1 MQNISA
7 NDLDLVTGGTP
18 SATTTNGTGSGSTSA
33 SGGCSD
39 QLLTGLQSI
48 QSSIKDLGKN
58 QNQGL
63 FGGQNGML
71 FMTMALAMRQRSEV
85 TVVNGGGRCGGG
97 YYSYRTGW

>member
-18 SATTTNGTGSGSTSA
+18 SATTGTSKDGGSA
-33 SGGCSD
+33 GGGNND
-39 QLLTGLQSI
+39 ALLTGLQSI

-63 FGGQNGML
+63 FGGQNGLL

-85 TVVNGGGRCGGG
+85 TVCAGGRCGGG

>member
-18 SATTTNGTGSGSTSA
+18 ASTPNNGGGGGSSSNT
-33 SGGCSD
+33 GGCSD
-39 QLLTGLQSI
+39 QLLTGLQGI

-85 TVVNGGGRCGGG
+85 TVCSGGRCGGG